1 MDSSHTLD
9 TTHTSFNIREER
21 TKVTGFP
28 SLEESILT
36 QAENQV
42 KEPKRDLL
50 CSPLLVI
57 QDNFASPDLPLLT
70 CLTQDQELGSDSLF
84 QQSELDFAPLRGIPG
99 KSEDTEWFSRPSE
112 VSEAVFQAASEVAS
126 DLVNSC
132 ISVSQHSLL
141 GSAAVG
147 SQRSFL
153 PPEQGTKEDTV
164 SSDTDDELQTSEDF
178 DSCDALCSYV
188 AWKTQEVQEPETSL
202 ADEGQVSVSA
212 SSDTSDEYMT
222 SKESDSFDDSYSY
235 VQYRKQKALQQSEKY
250 LTSKDHDSYSDS
262 SDTIDKNK
270 IPEGSDNFSA
280 HFSCMPWNK
289 QETSHHPETY
299 VISKDRVSF
308 PHEVAPCFNNK
319 MSHSVLCC
327 LLERRGEGI
336 PLTASSHFLDS
347 VYLKAPAENEVKDM
361 MDSLEGCE
369 RHEEGQGKELSQG
382 FELKESRS
390 TLVFSEVYPRSSEIQ
405 SVESV
410 VVPDNSIQVSEIHIH
425 CRGPDTSKMEVS
437 GGPLQT
443 LKSNLD
449 ETSEQLYF
457 QGERDRK
464 ATSAFSGKN
473 VDASENV
480 AFEAVI
486 ASIEPSKKE
495 SPVNEIQTDINKS
508 LINNSQ
514 ESESKNPYLSLLNY
528 NDESSFSDKLS
539 HPCYESTPRV
549 FELAVSKPLLLKKD
563 NGDSSLY
570 WHPNL
575 KSLPS
580 APQEMFIK
588 PLSLI
593 PEWKSS
599 ASLCEKS
606 HSQAVGFGTAQS
618 ALFQCDRGN
627 EPFLPTGKIESV
639 PVLDLTGKVG
649 SSNIFYPLKVWTS
662 DSLVLQDLKQQT
674 LEEVADSSNYIL
686 GKNINSSNIIESPS
700 AGWTVGSSFSANL
713 VTCDAKS
720 QGTLP
725 VTSNASSV
733 AVGQET
739 LLKADVGQDK
749 IPRPMGAKS
758 SFIIH
763 TIMQN
768 DSCFIEGLQVK
779 AESDV
784 CTLDDDTESCSL
796 DENAVVRSTR
806 VADLQREVDHSN
818 TDINQSFS
826 SVLPPFVP
834 HELTRELEYHYSDL
848 RMLRVSPDT
857 VQKTLKHLAGM

>member
-1 MDSSHTLD
+1 
-9 TTHTSFNIREER
+9 
-21 TKVTGFP
+21 
-28 SLEESILT
+28 
-36 QAENQV
+36 
-42 KEPKRDLL
+42 
-50 CSPLLVI
+50 
-57 QDNFASPDLPLLT
+57 
-70 CLTQDQELGSDSLF
+70 
-84 QQSELDFAPLRGIPG
+84 
-99 KSEDTEWFSRPSE
+99 
-112 VSEAVFQAASEVAS
+112 
-126 DLVNSC
+126 
-132 ISVSQHSLL
+132 
-141 GSAAVG
+141 
-147 SQRSFL
+147 
-153 PPEQGTKEDTV
+153 
-164 SSDTDDELQTSEDF
+164 
-178 DSCDALCSYV
+178 
-188 AWKTQEVQEPETSL
+188 
-202 ADEGQVSVSA
+202 
-212 SSDTSDEYMT
+212 
-222 SKESDSFDDSYSY
+222 
-235 VQYRKQKALQQSEKY
+235 
-250 LTSKDHDSYSDS
+250 
-262 SDTIDKNK
+262 
-270 IPEGSDNFSA
+270 
-280 HFSCMPWNK
+280 MPWNK

-606 HSQAVGFGTAQS
+606 HSQAVGLGTAQS

-686 GKNINSSNIIESPS
+686 
-700 AGWTVGSSFSANL
+700 
-713 VTCDAKS
+713 
-720 QGTLP
+720 
-725 VTSNASSV
+725 
-733 AVGQET
+733 
-739 LLKADVGQDK
+739 
-749 IPRPMGAKS
+749 
-758 SFIIH
+758 
-763 TIMQN
+763 
-768 DSCFIEGLQVK
+768 EGLQVK

-806 VADLQREVDHSN
+806 VADLQREVCDQGDLTGEYVELAGLKNVLDDLEVCDRFLHWQSALQLSSKKESDFQELVDHSN